1 MRRPLRFQI
10 MGPLLL
16 VSLAS
21 LAAVGAFEARV
32 AANRTRDRIE
42 GQLRGVVAVL
52 ATSNFPLTA
61 PVLQTMRDLSSAEFA
76 LADATSAVVATSLA
90 QPPQRLSAN
99 GVVARVA
106 DVKLGP
112 SLMLGGRDYFHTALA
127 LPHRAGERRTLH
139 VLFPRDEYRRAWREA
154 LMPPLLVGIVAIAA
168 VAATAQILAARISRA
183 TTRLGHEVQRLARG
197 DFSPIEPPDTDDEIR
212 DLALAVN
219 RTAQMLADYE
229 QQVRRTEQMRTVA
242 QLGASLAHEL
252 RNSATGCRMAVDL
265 HVEACPIGEDDDSLA
280 VAKRQ
285 LRLMEKQLQRFL
297 QIGKQP
303 TEIVRREVD
312 LAQLIED
319 LLPLVRPAANH
330 ARVTLEWEPSSDV
343 SAVMGDRDGLGQI
356 ALNLILNAI
365 EAVQQLPLDGALPRR
380 VAVELLRTDND
391 QAAIVVSDTG
401 PGPAEAAAPAIF
413 EPFVSSKA
421 EGAGLGLAVA
431 RQVVEA
437 HGGRIAWTRTN
448 GVTQF
453 RVTLP
458 ALAQEAPCV

>member
-32 AANRTRDRIE
+32 AANRTRERIE

-52 ATSNFPLTA
+52 ATSNFPLTS
-61 PVLQTMRDLSSAEFA
+61 PVLEKMRDLSSAEFA
-76 LADATSAVVATSLA
+76 LADASSEIVATSLA
-90 QPPQRLSAN
+90 RSPQKLSAK
-99 GVVARVA
+99 GAVARVA

-112 SLMLGGRDYFHTALA
+112 PLTLEGRDYFHTTLA
-127 LPHRAGERRTLH
+127 LPHRAGERRDLH

-154 LMPPLLVGIVAIAA
+154 LMPPLVVGVVAIAA
-168 VAATAQILAARISRA
+168 VAAAAHILAARISRV
-183 TTRLGHEVQRLARG
+183 TTRLGHEVQRLAQG
-197 DFSPIEPPDTDDEIR
+197 DFSPVEPPETDDEIR

-242 QLGASLAHEL
+242 RLGASLAHEL

-265 HVEACPIGEDDDSLA
+265 HAEACPLSEHDDSLS
-280 VAKRQ
+280 VAQRQ
-285 LRLMEKQLQRFL
+285 LRLMESQLQRFL
-297 QIGKQP
+297 QVGKRP
-303 TEIVRREVD
+303 AEIIRREVD
-312 LAQLIED
+312 LTKLIEE
-319 LLPLVRPAANH
+319 LLPLVRPAASH
-330 ARVTLEWEPSSDV
+330 ARVEFRCEVTGAPI
-343 SAVMGDRDGLGQI
+343 VMGDHDGLSQV

-365 EAVQQLPLDGALPRR
+365 EAVQQLPAYGAQSRRVVVELSHHARDGA
-380 VAVELLRTDND
+380 E
-391 QAAIVVSDTG
+391 IVVSDTG
-401 PGPAEAAAPAIF
+401 PGPAEAEAPAIF

-437 HGGRIAWTRTN
+437 HGGHVTWTRTY

-458 ALAQEAPCV
+458 VLAKEAPCV

>member
-61 PVLQTMRDLSSAEFA
+61 PVLQKMRDLSSAEFA

-90 QPPQRLSAN
+90 EPPQKLSAE
-99 GVVARVA
+99 GAVARVA

-112 SLMLGGRDYFHTALA
+112 PLTLGGRDYFHTALA

-139 VLFPRDEYRRAWREA
+139 VFFPRDEYRRAWREA
-154 LMPPLLVGIVAIAA
+154 LMPPLLVGIVAIGA
-168 VAATAQILAARISRA
+168 VAAAAHILAARISRA

-197 DFSPIEPPDTDDEIR
+197 DFSPIEPPNTDDEIR
-212 DLALAVN
+212 DLALAIN

-229 QQVRRTEQMRTVA
+229 QQVRRSEQMRTVA
-242 QLGASLAHEL
+242 RLGASFAHEL

-265 HVEACPIGEDDDSLA
+265 HAEACPIGEDDDSLA

-285 LRLMEKQLQRFL
+285 LRLMENQLQRFL
-297 QIGKQP
+297 QIGKRH

-312 LAQLIED
+312 LVQLIED

-330 ARVTLEWEPSSDV
+330 AKVALEWEPINDAPV
-343 SAVMGDRDGLGQI
+343 VMGDHDGLGQI

-365 EAVQQLPLDGALPRR
+365 EAVQQMPLDGALPRR
-380 VAVELLRTDND
+380 VIVELRRTDDD
-391 QAAIVVSDTG
+391 QAAIIVSDTG

-431 RQVVEA
+431 RQVAEA
-437 HGGRIAWTRTN
+437 HGGRVAWTRT
-448 GVTQF
+448 GGITQF

-458 ALAQEAPCV
+458 VLAKEAPCV